1 MINNTA
7 IASFEGSRR
16 GYFFPMCKEEM
27 ISGRQLRTLTEL
39 IMQNIED
46 EESKEG
52 YLAQINDLTASE
64 ANKMILEFTM
74 AKW

>member
-1 MINNTA
+1 MINNTV
-7 IASFEGSRR
+7 IASFEGPRKSF
-16 GYFFPMCKEEM
+16 FFPVCKEEM

-52 YLAQINDLTASE
+52 YLNQISEINSSE